1 MRLELKQVQKVKTF
15 IDTAISLYTDEVY
28 NRFKKIDNKYPYHK
42 YLNQYKTNAGKK
54 AIIVVTKERIK

>member
-28 NRFKKIDNKYPYHK
+28 DRFKKIDNKYLYHK